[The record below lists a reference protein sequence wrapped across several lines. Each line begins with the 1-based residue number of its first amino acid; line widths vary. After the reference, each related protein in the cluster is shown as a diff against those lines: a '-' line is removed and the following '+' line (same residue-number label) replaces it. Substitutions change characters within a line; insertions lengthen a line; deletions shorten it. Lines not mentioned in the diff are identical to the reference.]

1 MGFGVGSCLEYLRA
15 ELVAHEDVVVQV
27 DVHTAAGCTRHLT
40 AQRQH
45 LGAVGGE
52 MQVRTADSARPHR
65 HQNLTGTGHGIG
77 HVVAVHHAAF
87 PQYRGAHQLLLFS
100 VARSP
105 TCSVIAFTT
114 ACPARPINSSRL
126 SLAHS

>member
-1 MGFGVGSCLEYLRA
+1 MRIGVGSRLEYLRA
-15 ELVAHEDVVVQV
+15 ELVAHEDVVAQV
-27 DVHTAAGCTRHLT
+27 DGHTAADSARHLIG
-40 AQRQH
+40 QRQH

-65 HQNLTGTGHGIG
+65 HQHLTGTGHGIG

-87 PQYRGAHQLLLFS
+87 PQHRGAHQLLPLS
-100 VARSP
+100 VVSSP

-114 ACPARPINSSRL
+114 AWPARPSNWSRL